1 LAVLLLVALPI
12 YAITSTTG
20 LVRTIGQVVLTL
32 VLLLVLGATGLFGYI
47 CIKAQAKKWGAGLMT
62 IAVLS
67 ALAIYWVWVGHLPL
81 L

>member
-1 LAVLLLVALPI
+1 MALPI

-32 VLLLVLGATGLFGYI
+32 VLLVVLGATGLFGYI
-47 CIKAQAKKWGAGLMT
+47 CIKAQAKKWGAGLMA

-67 ALAIYWVWVGHLPL
+67 ALAIYWVWAEHLPFL
-81 L
+81 

>member
-1 LAVLLLVALPI
+1 MALPI
-12 YAITSTTG
+12 YALTYSGI
-20 LVRTIGQVVLTL
+20 VRTIGQIVLTL

-47 CIKAQAKKWGAGLMT
+47 CIKAQAKKWGAGLLV

-67 ALAIYWVWVGHLPL
+67 ALAIYWVWAGHLPL